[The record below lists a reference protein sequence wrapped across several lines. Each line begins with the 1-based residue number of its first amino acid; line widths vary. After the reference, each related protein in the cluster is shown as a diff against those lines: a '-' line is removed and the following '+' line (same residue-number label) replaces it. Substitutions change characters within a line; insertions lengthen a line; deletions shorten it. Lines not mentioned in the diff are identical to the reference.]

1 MNLRVFGQSLLQVRR
16 GLIAVGVGAAVF
28 FYLLLLSSSSFVT
41 DMSIEGFLRDPPRAI
56 QALMGGSFDFVRP
69 SGWVATGMT
78 HPLTLS
84 MFTAS
89 ALMISSG
96 AVATEVER
104 GTIDLVLTRPIRRTS
119 FLAGKAAASILAV
132 TFVEA
137 MGLVSALVARVTI
150 DRVDQVTIAE
160 LARAFFGSWVL
171 FTGFAMV
178 AVLVS
183 AQSSLRGRAMGLS
196 VGIVILSFFVNFMAL
211 LIDELYGLRFLSPFH
226 YFRAV
231 EVMAGDA
238 LSSLWVLVALGVAA
252 AVTALITFSN
262 RDIRR

>member
-1 MNLRVFGQSLLQVRR
+1 MNVRVCAQSLLQVRR
-16 GLIAVGVGAAVF
+16 SLIAVGVGAAAF

-41 DMSIEGFLRDPPRAI
+41 DMSIEGFLRNPPRAI
-56 QALMGGSFDFVRP
+56 QALMGGSFDFLRP
-69 SGWVATGMT
+69 SGWVATGMS

-89 ALMISSG
+89 ALMIASG

-104 GTIDLVLTRPIRRTS
+104 GTIDLVLTRPIRRRS
-119 FLAGKAAASILAV
+119 FLAGKAVAAIVAV

-137 MGLVSALVARVTI
+137 MGLMSALVARVTI
-150 DRVDQVTIAE
+150 EKVDEVTIAE
-160 LARAFFGSWVL
+160 LGRAFFGSWLL
-171 FTGFAMV
+171 FSSFAMI

-183 AQSSLRGRAMGLS
+183 ARSSLRGRAIGLS

-211 LIDELYGLRFLSPFH
+211 LIDDLYGARFLSPFH

-231 EVMAGDA
+231 EVMAGDS
-238 LSSLWVLVALGVAA
+238 LGSLWVLVGLGALATMAA
-252 AVTALITFSN
+252 LVTFSK